1 MATKKTRTLTDEP
14 GVIAFAELWKQ
25 KFSDKWLN
33 LEWVESIGY
42 LPVLRSNVADYIA
55 RYGLDCTVDELLDA
69 VRTLTSE
76 TTTSAA

>member
-1 MATKKTRTLTDEP
+1 MIT
-14 GVIAFAELWKQ
+14 FAELWKQ
-25 KFSDKWLN
+25 KFSDQWLN

-42 LPVLRSNVADYIA
+42 LSALLSNVADYIA
-55 RYGLDCTVDELLDA
+55 RYRLDCTVDELLDA